1 MPAENEAVLIVE
13 SARRNIVRLSLEPHS
28 REGSSTRPLHGS
40 VHQTTSDAAS
50 SVRGIDCD
58 VLDDSEAIPA
68 LGHGGIADR
77 DALHL
82 GDEKLRVRLVKVL
95 GQLA

>member
-13 SARRNIVRLSLEPHS
+13 PACCNIVRLSLEPHS
-28 REGSSTRPLHGS
+28 RESNFTRPLDDS
-40 VHQTTSDAAS
+40 VHQTASDTAS
-50 SVRGIDCD
+50 SMRGIDCD
-58 VLDDSEAIPA
+58 VFDDSKAVPA
-68 LGHGGIADR
+68 LGHDCIADR